1 MSVLPMTYAEIVI
14 LAGILENEQGKHGYE
29 IKKNAEM
36 IFGQSLTI
44 SNDKLYNSLHR
55 FLKIGAVTSEVRP
68 IQGKP
73 DRHIYSITDKG
84 RELFRNM
91 IIDFTPAVAKDDNEF
106 FTRVAF
112 FNMLEPEERKK
123 ILETRKAV
131 IRERLAR
138 NDKYLE
144 ICRSKHY
151 VNPVEMM
158 QFIGEQKKSELA
170 WIESIESVLLK

>member
-1 MSVLPMTYAEIVI
+1 MTYAEIVI
-14 LAGILENEQGKHGYE
+14 LASIMEKEQGTHGYE

-55 FLKIGAVTSEVRP
+55 FLKIGAVKSDVQAVP
-68 IQGKP
+68 GKP
-73 DRHIYSITDKG
+73 DRHIYSITEEG
-84 RELFRNM
+84 RELFHSM
-91 IIDFTPAVAKDDNEF
+91 IVDFTPEVAKDDHEF

-112 FNMLEPEERKK
+112 FNMLEPAEGKK

-131 IRERLAR
+131 IREHLAR
-138 NDKYLE
+138 NEKYLE
-144 ICRSKHY
+144 ICRSKNY
-151 VNPVEMM
+151 VNPAEMM

-170 WIESIESVLLK
+170 WIESRKSVLLK